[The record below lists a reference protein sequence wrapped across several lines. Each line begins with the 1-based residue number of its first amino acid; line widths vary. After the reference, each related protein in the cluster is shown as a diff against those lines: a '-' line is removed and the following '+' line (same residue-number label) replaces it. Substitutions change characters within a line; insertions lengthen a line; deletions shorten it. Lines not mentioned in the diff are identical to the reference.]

1 MGVLDKFLDAIKLN
15 DDYDDDGFLD
25 DDLLDEEEDDDFL
38 DDDFDEKP
46 KKKFF
51 DKFSKKKESDDNDDF
66 DDVEEKTVKTVPK
79 QASAPKQTSPARN
92 SISSPKS
99 LRLYSRFAPSV
110 LCRDSICPV
119 LS

>member
-66 DDVEEKTVKTVPK
+66 DDVEEKAVKTAPK
-79 QASAPKQTSPARN
+79 QASAPKQTASAP
-92 SISSPKS
+92 SK
-99 LRLYSRFAPSV
+99 LRLNRNAPNARHV
-110 LCRDSICPV
+110 LQHLPR
-119 LS
+119 LLQ

>member
-46 KKKFF
+46 CLLY
-51 DKFSKKKESDDNDDF
+51 
-66 DDVEEKTVKTVPK
+66 
-79 QASAPKQTSPARN
+79 TSP
-92 SISSPKS
+92 SP
-99 LRLYSRFAPSV
+99 
-110 LCRDSICPV
+110 RDA
-119 LS
+119 